1 MLNEGIQARDR
12 KEYDVA
18 AERFRRVLERAPL
31 SGTAEQ
37 AAYYLAIVQYLRGDM
52 EGTIRLFVEMIRVYP
67 TSPFVPEGYYH
78 IGLAHLK
85 SGRPA
90 EARGVFEMVVEDF
103 PDSAW
108 ARYAGD
114 RLTELASPPHG

>member
-1 MLNEGIQARDR
+1 MN
-12 KEYDVA
+12 
-18 AERFRRVLERAPL
+18 
-31 SGTAEQ
+31 
-37 AAYYLAIVQYLRGDM
+37 
-52 EGTIRLFVEMIRVYP
+52 RVYP

-90 EARGVFEMVVEDF
+90 EARTVFEKVREDF
-103 PDSAW
+103 PGSAW

-114 RLTELASPPHG
+114 RLAELAGPPHG